1 MPMLTADFLA
11 SIPIFQG
18 MTEAERNQLL
28 QVMVR
33 ETFAPGEEV
42 VQSGKIGRGLHLV
55 VEGSAVVLLD
65 VYGYANPLVENEV
78 PRVVDH
84 ADVARL
90 EIGSV
95 FGEISFFHPTEH
107 SATVRATS
115 KLELLTLSAAAYDEM
130 LCRGNSAAYKIAVNA
145 SRILARRLRGADKLI
160 EELVLAQQDS
170 IARTRWFE
178 SHVGVHVGTTLSP
191 RFEVI

>member
-11 SIPIFQG
+11 SIPIFRG
-18 MTEAERNQLL
+18 TTEEERSQLM
-28 QVMVR
+28 QAMVR
-33 ETFAPGEEV
+33 ETYSSGEEV
-42 VQSGKIGRGLHLV
+42 VQAGKISRGLHLV
-55 VEGSAVVLLD
+55 LEGSAVVMLD
-65 VYGYANPLVENEV
+65 VYGFENPMIENEA

-90 EIGSV
+90 DIGSV
-95 FGEISFFHPTEH
+95 FGEVSFFQGAEH

-115 KLELLTLSAAAYDEM
+115 KLELLTLPAAAYEEM
-130 LCRGNSAAYKIAVNA
+130 LARGSKAAYKIAVNA
-145 SRILARRLRGADKLI
+145 SRILAARLRNADKLI

-170 IARTRWFE
+170 LARSRWFQ

-191 RFEVI
+191 RFEI